1 MIAGPMP
8 MPHTSSALA
17 PLAAAA
23 AACAVSAVVILA
35 LLRTGL
41 ARRLLDRP
49 NERSM
54 HVTPVPRIGGA
65 GFVVAVAAI
74 AGVVHGALPIQAWIG
89 LAIVAAVSALDDALG
104 LHAASR
110 LPLHLLAAAIAVA
123 GTLGGASPAAL
134 VAGTLLVAWSVNLYN
149 FMDGSD
155 ALAGGMGV
163 LGFGTLAVAAFSG
176 GDATL
181 AIAAATVAGAACGF
195 LPYNLP
201 PARVFMGDLG
211 STTLGF
217 LAAALGLLGI
227 ERGLWSALLPAMAF
241 MPFLFD
247 ATATLLDRALR
258 GERVWRAHREHAY
271 QRLNL
276 AGFGHRRTAIAY
288 AALMATSAA
297 VALGS
302 LRADAEAT
310 GFVALL
316 ALHAACWLAIRF
328 GTRPRAG
335 RPAQPR

>member
-1 MIAGPMP
+1 MQMPYADSAIAPF
-8 MPHTSSALA
+8 L
-17 PLAAAA
+17 AAA

-65 GFVVAVAAI
+65 GVVVAVAAI
-74 AGVVHGALPIQAWIG
+74 AGIAFGAMPVAVWVG
-89 LAIVAAVSALDDALG
+89 FAIVAAVSALDDALG

-110 LPLHLLAAAIAVA
+110 LPLHLLAAAVTVA
-123 GTLGGASPAAL
+123 GMLGTGSTAGL
-134 VAGTLLVAWSVNLYN
+134 VAATLLVAWSVNLYN

-163 LGFGTLAVAAFSG
+163 LGFGTLAIAALRG

-181 AIAAATVAGAACGF
+181 AIAAATVAGAAAGF
-195 LPYNLP
+195 LSYNLP

-217 LAAALGLLGI
+217 LAAALGVLGV

-247 ATATLLDRALR
+247 ATATLVDRALR
-258 GERVWRAHREHAY
+258 GQRVWQAHREHAY

-288 AALMATSAA
+288 ATLMTTSAA

-302 LRADAEAT
+302 LHVGTEAA
-310 GFVALL
+310 GFAALL
-316 ALHAACWLAIRF
+316 AIHAAGWLAIRF

-335 RPAQPR
+335 RPAEPR